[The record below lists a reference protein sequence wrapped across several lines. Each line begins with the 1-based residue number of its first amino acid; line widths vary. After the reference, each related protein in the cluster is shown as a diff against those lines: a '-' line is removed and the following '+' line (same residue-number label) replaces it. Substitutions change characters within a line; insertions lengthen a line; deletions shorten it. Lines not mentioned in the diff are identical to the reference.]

1 MKEKIFKIFSL
12 IWIFD
17 KCMVI
22 YKKKIIIINH
32 RCAQISFAL
41 KAHEY
46 IYSLQPFQKKATMP
60 NFKEKFICKWER
72 QREWGRDRLIKELQ
86 KNWEH
91 KEIEDKWK
99 KRKERKVENEE
110 RKKNTAKVKVG
121 SSRDT

>member
-41 KAHEY
+41 KAQEIY
-46 IYSLQPFQKKATMP
+46 IFTPTFS
-60 NFKEKFICKWER
+60 
-72 QREWGRDRLIKELQ
+72 
-86 KNWEH
+86 
-91 KEIEDKWK
+91 
-99 KRKERKVENEE
+99 EE
-110 RKKNTAKVKVG
+110 SNNA
-121 SSRDT
+121 